1 MEVSNVKQARF
12 GKIVEA
18 GGKPE
23 AYLAFS
29 DPDNDPSFMRAAKE
43 SRVVTIKQE
52 PTSKRKD
59 FGIVGYVKEKY
70 ATYLIFPK
78 SLREFSGQ
86 RVIGIDYSILQS
98 ADVRIGGKVPA
109 ARKEPAPKKEKVR
122 LAVIP
127 KPDAP
132 KSPPKPEPKPEEP
145 RPQPKRFTVEIQI
158 TTVDRKEIE
167 VAAMNQAEAK
177 ANAIREIEASTSFD
191 KARMKV
197 KAVKAKEGR

>member
-1 MEVSNVKQARF
+1 MEVSNVKQVRF

-29 DPDNDPSFMRAAKE
+29 DPDKDPGFMRAAKE

-52 PTSKRKD
+52 PTSKHKD

-78 SLREFSGQ
+78 SLREFDGQ

-109 ARKEPAPKKEKVR
+109 PRKKLEPKKEK
-122 LAVIP
+122 A
-127 KPDAP
+127 
-132 KSPPKPEPKPEEP
+132 KSAAIPKPEPPRPASKPKPEKP
-145 RPQPKRFTVEIQI
+145 KPQPKRFTVEVQI
-158 TTVDRKEIE
+158 TTVNRKELE
-167 VAAMNQAEAK
+167 VTAWDQAEAK
-177 ANAIREIEASTSFD
+177 ANAIREVEASDDFD
-191 KARMKV
+191 KARITV
-197 KAVKAKEGR
+197 KAVKARKG

>member
-1 MEVSNVKQARF
+1 MEIGNIKQVRF
-12 GKIVEA
+12 AKILEA

-29 DPDNDPSFMRAAKE
+29 DPDKDPSFMRAAKE

-78 SLREFSGQ
+78 SLQEFSGQ

-98 ADVRIGGKVPA
+98 ADVRVGGKVPA
-109 ARKEPAPKKEKVR
+109 RRK
-122 LAVIP
+122 
-127 KPDAP
+127 
-132 KSPPKPEPKPEEP
+132 KPEPKKQKTRSAAMARADSPAMN
-145 RPQPKRFTVEIQI
+145 RSKISRT
-158 TTVDRKEIE
+158 
-167 VAAMNQAEAK
+167 VAACFSSITRQP
-177 ANAIREIEASTSFD
+177 STKRYP
-191 KARMKV
+191 KARPPV
-197 KAVKAKEGR
+197 SLCWRAQPSSPRRVRRPISCR

>member
-1 MEVSNVKQARF
+1 MEVSNVKQVRF
-12 GKIVEA
+12 GKIVET

-29 DPDNDPSFMRAAKE
+29 DPARDPSFMRAAKE

-52 PTSKRKD
+52 PTSKHKD

-78 SLREFSGQ
+78 SLREFDGQ

-109 ARKEPAPKKEKVR
+109 PRRKPEPKKEK
-122 LAVIP
+122 A
-127 KPDAP
+127 
-132 KSPPKPEPKPEEP
+132 KSAAIPKPEPSKPAPKSEPKPEKP
-145 RPQPKRFTVEIQI
+145 KPQPKRFRVEVQI
-158 TTVDRKEIE
+158 TTLDEKEIE
-167 VAAMNQAEAK
+167 VTAWNQAEAK
-177 ANAIREIEASTSFD
+177 TGAVREVEASTDFD
-191 KARMKV
+191 KARMTVKV
-197 KAVKAKEGR
+197 LKVTGP

>member
-29 DPDNDPSFMRAAKE
+29 DPDKDPSFMRAAKE

-52 PTSKRKD
+52 PTSTRKD
-59 FGIVGYVKEKY
+59 FGVVGYVKEKY

-98 ADVRIGGKVPA
+98 ADVRVGGKVPA
-109 ARKEPAPKKEKVR
+109 PRK
-122 LAVIP
+122 
-127 KPDAP
+127 
-132 KSPPKPEPKPEEP
+132 KPEPKKAKKTTAAAISKPEPPQPAPKPEKP
-145 RPQPKRFTVEIQI
+145 KPQPKRFEVELQI
-158 TTVDRKEIE
+158 TTVVRKDIA
-167 VAAMNQAEAK
+167 VTAWNQTEAK
-177 ANAIREIEASTSFD
+177 AKAIREMEASRDSD
-191 KARMKV
+191 EGRMTV
-197 KAVKAKEGR
+197 KAVKVRAAGEL

>member
-1 MEVSNVKQARF
+1 MEVSNVKQVRF

-29 DPDNDPSFMRAAKE
+29 DPDKGPSFTRAAKE

-52 PTSKRKD
+52 PTSNRKD
-59 FGIVGYVKEKY
+59 FGIVGYAKEKY

-98 ADVRIGGKVPA
+98 ADVRVGGKVPA
-109 ARKEPAPKKEKVR
+109 PRKKLEPKK
-122 LAVIP
+122 A
-127 KPDAP
+127 
-132 KSPPKPEPKPEEP
+132 KSAEIPKPEPPRPPPKPAKPEKP
-145 RPQPKRFTVEIQI
+145 KPQPKRFRVELQI
-158 TTVDRKEIE
+158 TTVDRKQIA
-167 VAAMNQAEAK
+167 VTAWNQAEAK
-177 ANAIREIEASTSFD
+177 KNALREIQASGDFD
-191 KARMKV
+191 KERMTIKAFKV
-197 KAVKAKEGR
+197 SERDL

>member
-1 MEVSNVKQARF
+1 MEVSDVKQVRF
-12 GKIVEA
+12 AKLVEA

-29 DPDNDPSFMRAAKE
+29 DPDKDPSFMRAAKE
-43 SRVVTIKQE
+43 LRVVTIKQE

-78 SLREFSGQ
+78 SLREFDGQ

-109 ARKEPAPKKEKVR
+109 PRR
-122 LAVIP
+122 
-127 KPDAP
+127 
-132 KSPPKPEPKPEEP
+132 KPEPKKAKSAAISKPEPLKPPPKPAPKTEKP
-145 RPQPKRFTVEIQI
+145 KPQPKRFTVEVQI

-167 VAAMNQAEAK
+167 VTAWNQTEAK
-177 ANAIREIEASTSFD
+177 ANALREVEASKDYD
-191 KARMKV
+191 KTRMTVKAMKV
-197 KAVKAKEGR
+197 KEDR